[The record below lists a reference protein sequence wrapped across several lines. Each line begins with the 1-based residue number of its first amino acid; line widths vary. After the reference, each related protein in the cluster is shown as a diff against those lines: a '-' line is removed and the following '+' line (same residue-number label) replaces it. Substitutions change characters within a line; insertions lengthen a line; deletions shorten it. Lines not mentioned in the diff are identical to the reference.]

1 MHHSKISFP
10 DCRKIH
16 LWETYI
22 LKISL
27 GSMPPDPPRG
37 SGIQPS
43 ILQVTCPL
51 TRQCPSTSK
60 VNENPETGLLEL
72 EVEGGE

>member
-1 MHHSKISFP
+1 MRHSKISFP

-16 LWETYI
+16 FRDTCI
-22 LKISL
+22 LKISQ
-27 GSMPPDPPRG
+27 GSMSSDPPRG
-37 SGIQPS
+37 SGRRPS
-43 ILQVTCPL
+43 ILQVTCLL

-72 EVEGGE
+72 EVEGGD

>member
-1 MHHSKISFP
+1 MLPGDLHFKNFP
-10 DCRKIH
+10 GKHAPR
-16 LWETYI
+16 LP
-22 LKISL
+22 S
-27 GSMPPDPPRG
+27 PPRG

>member
-16 LWETYI
+16 FRETYI
-22 LKISL
+22 LKISQ

-43 ILQVTCPL
+43 ILQVPAHSQGSALLLQKLMKT
-51 TRQCPSTSK
+51 
-60 VNENPETGLLEL
+60 ETGLLEL